1 MLYGINYLELE
12 YSIRYKYCK
21 VKLYIYLN
29 RFKYLII
36 GFV

>member
-21 VKLYIYLN
+21 VIVKIIYI
-29 RFKYLII
+29 FK
-36 GFV
+36 